1 LLAIIEGVAD
11 GVCEFE
17 EIGGGVTEGVAE
29 ILLSNEE
36 VLLMMGVKEVRHRAM
51 IKRRKSICRLSLL
64 RFTNKRTG
72 KTATYELKNSHLSIC
87 PIAKG

>member
-17 EIGGGVTEGVAE
+17 AIGGGVTEGVAE

-36 VLLMMGVKEVRHRAM
+36 VLLMMGVKEVRNRAM
-51 IKRRKSICRLSLL
+51 RNCRLSLL
-64 RFTNKRTG
+64 RFSNKRTG
-72 KTATYELKNSHLSIC
+72 KTATSE
-87 PIAKG
+87 

>member
-1 LLAIIEGVAD
+1 MLAIIEGVAD

-17 EIGGGVTEGVAE
+17 AIGGGVTEGVAE

-51 IKRRKSICRLSLL
+51 IKKRKKNCSLCYV
-64 RFTNKRTG
+64 F
-72 KTATYELKNSHLSIC
+72 E
-87 PIAKG
+87 